1 MISYLIFLDNSLR
14 QNLVLNTL
22 HNHLK
27 SKKSSFDLVLNGINK
42 NNVSDILFSE
52 NNWNKVYPNSFSI
65 LKELREKEYDHIF
78 CISANRKANLIAKLL
93 KNENKKFAFNFFKL
107 FVGLHK
113 KESNSIDWS
122 KKLIDVSTEKLSINF
137 IKDNTVTDYVNWNL
151 NISHGFNIYS
161 FNFTL
166 ICWYY
171 DSDNN
176 LKSLKY
182 FLEIQKTFRK
192 KNLVFIIH
200 GNYHL
205 EKIKND
211 IKSFNSNDSLFVLDF
226 LNLKDY
232 HQILVLIEN
241 CRFLV
246 SNDKD
251 YVFLQDSIKKNKSM
265 LIKTDNKKSTLSL
278 DTKKNIEALFKN

>member
-65 LKELREKEYDHIF
+65 LKEIRGKKYDRIF

-137 IKDNTVTDYVNWNL
+137 IRDNTVTDYVNWNL
-151 NISHGFNIYS
+151 NISYGFNIYS

-166 ICWYY
+166 ICWDY
-171 DSDNN
+171 DLDNN

-182 FLEIQKTFRK
+182 LLEIQKIFRK
-192 KNLVFIIH
+192 KNIVFILH

-241 CRFLV
+241 CKFLV

-265 LIKTDNKKSTLSL
+265 LIKTDDKKSNLSL
-278 DTKKNIEALFKN
+278 DTKKDIEALFKN